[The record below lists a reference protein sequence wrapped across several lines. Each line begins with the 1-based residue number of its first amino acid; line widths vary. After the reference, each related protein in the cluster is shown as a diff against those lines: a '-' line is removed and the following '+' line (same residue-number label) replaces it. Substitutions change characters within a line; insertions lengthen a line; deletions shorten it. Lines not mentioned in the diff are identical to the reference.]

1 MLWSGLVSW
10 IGALHRVNIIAPF
23 PLGQISQEKLS
34 MSIIEI
40 EERRSKMDRRE
51 QQLKEREEGLR
62 QKSKEI
68 KNTVIKAK
76 QVAAQLQL
84 MAGQLDHLTN
94 LILTEAR
101 NEI

>member
-1 MLWSGLVSW
+1 M
-10 IGALHRVNIIAPF
+10 
-23 PLGQISQEKLS
+23 S
-34 MSIIEI
+34 MRIVAI
-40 EERRSKMDRRE
+40 EERRR
-51 QQLKEREEGLR
+51 
-62 QKSKEI
+62 EI

-94 LILTEAR
+94 HILTEVR

>member
-1 MLWSGLVSW
+1 MLWSGLVSR
-10 IGALHRVNIIAPF
+10 IGASHRVNIIAPF
-23 PLGQISQEKLS
+23 PLGKISQEKMS
-34 MSIIEI
+34 MRIIEI
-40 EERRSKMDRRE
+40 EERRRE

-94 LILTEAR
+94 HILTEAR